1 MSGAHGGRTHAAA
14 RLPDGFRTTAEKGTD
29 DTVRETQAAVLSG
42 PAGSPSGTH
51 RALHLEDVRLT
62 PPGAGEVLVRIA
74 AAGLCHSDLSV
85 LHGDRPRP
93 LPMVLGH
100 EAAGVVEETGPG
112 VSGVQPGDHVVFSF
126 VPACG
131 ACVPCQ
137 SGRPALCEPGARA
150 NGHGELLTGSRPFR
164 RATGEQLHHH
174 LGVSAF
180 AERTVVASG
189 SLIRIPGH
197 LPLEK
202 AALFGCAV
210 LTGVGAVINTA
221 RPTPGTALAVFG
233 LGGVGLS
240 AVMGAHLAG
249 CHPVI
254 AVDPLDAKLELATSL
269 GATHAVKADDD
280 ASDAIRDLTDGGAH
294 CTVEAVGSAH
304 ALTAAY
310 HATRRGGHTVSAG
323 LPHPDQR
330 AQLPAALLVGEERRV
345 SGSYMGSAVPRR
357 DIPRLLALYE
367 AGRLPVD
374 ALHTRTLGLA
384 DINTGFDALATG
396 AAVRQLVTPGT
407 PRVEG

>member
-1 MSGAHGGRTHAAA
+1 M
-14 RLPDGFRTTAEKGTD
+14 
-29 DTVRETQAAVLSG
+29 
-42 PAGSPSGTH
+42 
-51 RALHLEDVRLT
+51 
-62 PPGAGEVLVRIA
+62 LVRIA

-85 LHGDRPRP
+85 INGDRPRP

-112 VSGVQPGDHVVFSF
+112 VSDVQPGDHVVFSF
-126 VPACG
+126 VPSCG

-150 NGHGELLTGSRPFR
+150 NTHGELLTGSKPFH
-164 RATGEQLHHH
+164 RAGGERLNHH

-180 AERTVVASG
+180 AERTVVSAA
-189 SLIRIPGH
+189 SLIRIPSH
-197 LPLEK
+197 IPLEK

-221 RPTPGTALAVFG
+221 RPTPGTAVAVFG

-269 GATHAVKADDD
+269 GATHAVKAGDD
-280 ASDAIRDLTDGGAH
+280 APDVIRDITGGGAH
-294 CTVEAVGSAH
+294 CTVEAVGSARV
-304 ALTAAY
+304 LTAAY
-310 HATRRGGHTVSAG
+310 NATRRGGQTVSAG

-330 AQLPAALLVGEERRV
+330 AELPAALLVGEERQV
-345 SGSYMGSAVPRR
+345 TGSYMGSAVPRR
-357 DIPRLLALYE
+357 DIPRLLALHE

-374 ALHTRTLGLA
+374 ALHTQTLGLA
-384 DINTGFDALATG
+384 EINTGFDALAAG

-407 PRVEG
+407 LPSGGANGEA